1 LSRIYWLKELE
12 ANLGVD
18 LYLLRIINIHEPIP
32 LLDSLMVFITKKGY
46 WFFILLSIFVLIKE
60 KKKAIIPV
68 FLVLIAWGLSD
79 ASGNLLKHLIE
90 RPRPFYT
97 VEGLRVLVGKGKSF
111 SFPSN
116 HAVTSFG
123 AAMVFTYFFRYL
135 RIPVFAVAS
144 LIAFSRVYVGVHY
157 PSDIIGGAL
166 LGIFV
171 ALSVIYGTRKITE
184 FYRRDHLGALFIFLS
199 VCFLI
204 SRLFYI
210 NYGPLELSP
219 DEAHYWEWSRRP
231 DLSYYSKGPLIAYL
245 IGLTTAIGGANEL
258 GVRFLAPFFLFFS
271 SLIIYRLSIELY
283 NDSMIGVL
291 TGLLLQFIPLFA
303 AYGIIMTI
311 DSPFIFFWILSLY
324 LFFKA
329 IRENKITWWALLG
342 VSTGLGMLAKY
353 SMAFFY
359 ICGAIYLI
367 MEKEKR
373 GLLKDLKTYFPL
385 IISLILFLP
394 VLVWNIKNDFVTF
407 RHTGGHLGIYEG
419 LKLRPLSFLEF
430 IGSQFGV
437 ITPFLFIA
445 FMIAIFQLT
454 VPFATNREK
463 KNGTVTSP
471 PTVTSQ
477 PIEHTLFLVSFS
489 LPVLLFFLIKTLQ
502 AKVQANWPLMAYPAM
517 MLLSVAWYVN
527 KWQSLKKWMRYL
539 FVLSLAFLLFITP
552 FLYFPE
558 ILDLPPKLD
567 PSSRLRGWK
576 DLGRKVTLLSEELK
590 RRGLPFFIV
599 SDKYQVSSE
608 IAFYTEGNPVTYCV
622 NLGRRM
628 NQYDLWPGF
637 HNFVHYNAIFVTIGD
652 SEMPGGFRERFS
664 ECYKEVL
671 KTDVRDY
678 SIFRCYDFKGM
689 ERDKRFERY

>member
-97 VEGLRVLVGKGKSF
+97 VEGLRLLVGKGKSF

-116 HAVTSFG
+116 HAVTSFC

-171 ALSVIYGTRKITE
+171 ALSVIYGTRRITE
-184 FYRRDHLGALFIFLS
+184 FYRRDNLGALFIFLS

-283 NDSMIGVL
+283 NDSRIGVL

-329 IRENKITWWALLG
+329 IRENKIIWWAFLG

-373 GLLKDLKTYFPL
+373 GLLKDLKTYLPL

-419 LKLRPLSFLEF
+419 LKIRPLSFLEF

-437 ITPFLFIA
+437 ITPFLFIT

-463 KNGTVTSP
+463 KNRTSP

-489 LPVLLFFLIKTLQ
+489 LPVLLFFLLKSLQ

-552 FLYFPE
+552 FLYFPGM
-558 ILDLPPKLD
+558 LGLPSRFD

-576 DLGRKVTLLSEELK
+576 ELGKKVTLIAEEMMH
-590 RRGLPFFIV
+590 RGPFFIV

-671 KTDVRDY
+671 KTDVREY

>member
-1 LSRIYWLKELE
+1 MM
-12 ANLGVD
+12 NPD
-18 LYLLRIINIHEPIP
+18 LLLLRFINTHDPIP
-32 LLDSLMVFITKKGY
+32 LLDSLMVFMTQKGY
-46 WFFILLSIFVLIKE
+46 LFFLFIWLLTVIKGR
-60 KKKAIIPV
+60 KKA
-68 FLVLIAWGLSD
+68 FLVLILSVIAWGIAD
-79 ASGNLLKHLIE
+79 ATGNLLKHIIE
-90 RPRPFYT
+90 RPRPFNSIDDIR
-97 VEGLRVLVGKGKSF
+97 LLVGKGSSY

-116 HAVTSFG
+116 HAMTSFAG
-123 AAMVFTYFFRYL
+123 ATVLGYFHRYL
-135 RIPVFAVAS
+135 RLPAFIIAIVVA
-144 LIAFSRVYVGVHY
+144 LSRIYVGVHY
-157 PSDIIGGAL
+157 PSDVLGGAL
-166 LGIFV
+166 LGIAIAF
-171 ALSVIYGTRKITE
+171 SVIYGWKRLKNIYE
-184 FYRRDHLGALFIFLS
+184 EDPISSVFFILLL
-199 VCFLI
+199 VLLAGRI
-204 SRLFYI
+204 FYI
-210 NYGPLELSP
+210 SYGPLQLSP

-283 NDSMIGVL
+283 NDSRIGVL
-291 TGLLLQFIPLFA
+291 AGLLLQFIPLFA

-329 IRENKITWWALLG
+329 IRENKIIWWALLG

-373 GLLKDLKTYFPL
+373 GLLKDLKTYLPL

-454 VPFATNREK
+454 VTFATNREK
-463 KNGTVTSP
+463 KNRTVTSP
-471 PTVTSQ
+471 STVTSQ

-489 LPVLLFFLIKTLQ
+489 LPVLLFFLLKSLQ

-517 MLLSVAWYVN
+517 MLLSVAWYVD

-552 FLYFPE
+552 FLYFPGM
-558 ILDLPPKLD
+558 LGLPSRFD

-576 DLGRKVTLLSEELK
+576 ELGKKVTLIAEEMK
-590 RRGLPFFIV
+590 HRGPFFIA

-608 IAFYTEGNPVTYCV
+608 IAFYTEGNPITYCV

-652 SEMPGGFRERFS
+652 SEMPGGFRDRFS

-671 KTDVRDY
+671 KTGVREY

-689 ERDKRFERY
+689 GKGRFNRF

>member
-1 LSRIYWLKELE
+1 
-12 ANLGVD
+12 LGVD

-79 ASGNLLKHLIE
+79 AFGNLLKHLIE

-171 ALSVIYGTRKITE
+171 ALSVIYGAREITK

-291 TGLLLQFIPLFA
+291 AGLLLQFIPLFA

-329 IRENKITWWALLG
+329 IKENKIIWWALLG

-373 GLLKDLKTYFPL
+373 GLLKDLKTYLPL

-419 LKLRPLSFLEF
+419 LKIRPLSFLEF

-463 KNGTVTSP
+463 KNRTVTSP

-477 PIEHTLFLVSFS
+477 PIEHTLFLLSFS
-489 LPVLLFFLIKTLQ
+489 LPVLLFFLLKSLQ

-517 MLLSVAWYVN
+517 ILLSVAWYVN

-539 FVLSLAFLLFITP
+539 FVLSLAFLVFITP

-558 ILDLPPKLD
+558 ILDLPPKFD

-671 KTDVRDY
+671 KTGVREY

-689 ERDKRFERY
+689 GKGRFNRF